1 MSQLRVSAFTTA
13 VKRGNGRILGAGS
26 RRSLLTRACRVSAD
40 GSAPPGG
47 AGGVAQDEPAPGKG
61 GGRDLLAVC
70 PSWTGDGVAHESS
83 APASLSLLL
92 HRFESG
98 LVFRAALDARNR

>member
-1 MSQLRVSAFTTA
+1 
-13 VKRGNGRILGAGS
+13 
-26 RRSLLTRACRVSAD
+26 
-40 GSAPPGG
+40 
-47 AGGVAQDEPAPGKG
+47 
-61 GGRDLLAVC
+61 LLAVC